1 MPAPLTSPEDHVND
15 ALVRIGVKWRIGSIY
30 GGSAPAK
37 LALDIYSQTRDALLQ
52 SQDWGFAERDISL
65 TLLKAAPPGGYVP
78 PTVWT
83 TSFPALP
90 WRYEYDYPDDA
101 IKVRSIRRSEL
112 LLPNYDPKPNVWRTA
127 NDNTLPGGPQIILCN
142 VADAIA
148 VYTAQVT
155 DPLSWEPLFSEQL
168 CAAIA
173 RRLAPALTNLDTA
186 RIAASDEVNEA
197 NLAEKRQGG

>member
-1 MPAPLTSPEDHVND
+1 MAAPHTSPEDHVND
-15 ALVRIGVKWRIGSIY
+15 ALVRIGVKWRVGSLY
-30 GGSAPAK
+30 DGSAASK

-52 SQDWGFAERDISL
+52 SQDWGFAERDIVL
-65 TLLKAAPPGGYVP
+65 TLLKTAPPGGYVP

-83 TSFPALP
+83 TAYPALP
-90 WRYEYDYPDDA
+90 WRYSYDYPDDS

-112 LLPNYDPKPNVWRTA
+112 LIPNYDPKPNVWRTA
-127 NDNTLPGGPQIILCN
+127 NDNTYDPPIQVILCN

-155 DPLSWEPLFSEQL
+155 DPTAWEPLFSEQL

-173 RRLAPALTNLDTA
+173 RRLAPGLASLDLA
-186 RIAASDEVNEA
+186 KIAASDEVNEA
-197 NLAEKRQGG
+197 TLAEKRQGG